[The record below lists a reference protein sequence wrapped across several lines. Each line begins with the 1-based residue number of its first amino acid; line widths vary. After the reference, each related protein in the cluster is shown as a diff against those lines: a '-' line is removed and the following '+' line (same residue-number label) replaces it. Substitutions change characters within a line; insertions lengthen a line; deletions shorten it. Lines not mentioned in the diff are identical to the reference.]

1 VGLIFSSFVQKGR
14 FKKGS
19 RQGVGV
25 GVGSGAEHPVLFVVL
40 MLLFCSLYRALLPS
54 SIIVQ
59 LLIGLSSMLLL
70 VPLIAYTF

>member
-25 GVGSGAEHPVLFVVL
+25 GSGAEHPVLFVVVL
-40 MLLFCSLYRALLPS
+40 MLLCCSLY
-54 SIIVQ
+54 
-59 LLIGLSSMLLL
+59 
-70 VPLIAYTF
+70 

>member
-25 GVGSGAEHPVLFVVL
+25 GSGAEHPVLFVVVL
-40 MLLFCSLYRALLPS
+40 MLLRCSLY
-54 SIIVQ
+54 
-59 LLIGLSSMLLL
+59 
-70 VPLIAYTF
+70 

>member
-14 FKKGS
+14 FKKGI
-19 RQGVGV
+19 RQGV